1 LKSFYR
7 KIADRITLYFSSLL
21 QLPQFGIYYS
31 IVNGMIVGGICCALS
46 GFLEF
51 FSPGPHFVIC
61 AVVIRAVHATGNAF
75 VITATFTYAA
85 VEFENSVG
93 TIFSLTRFAMNFA
106 QLLGPSI
113 GGAIYEAGG
122 FYLPFVCMGSLQML
136 MGLLSIFCLPR
147 SRIDEDGYFISR
159 SEGNNGLKISI
170 VNVLKIPTIWFSF
183 MAFIVATVCNGFLSI
198 NLEPKVLRRFDLA
211 PFYVGVLFGLKDG
224 ANCLSNPVWGYI
236 CDRKRDN
243 SIKHY
248 LVLSALFV
256 ALSFVL
262 MGAGSIVNVDI
273 NLSMPLLI
281 VALCFNGVGIG
292 GQQVA
297 GVVDALHEAV
307 NAGYPDDP
315 AMHGLIAGLWSSL
328 SGLGRFTSRVG
339 SGLLVDCIGF
349 DKTAFIVVGLQVIIG
364 AITLFYTVFC
374 ECTLKVRNSL
384 KQCEDEVSIIDEES
398 EEEDN
403 NIGSHDLDLE
413 AGNNGLPVFRDS
425 TRTVTA
431 KNSVSI
437 DVPPSSQRS
446 NRGNRKSRAAAGA
459 GGSLQ
464 PHTTASGS
472 VSSISSY
479 PYSLPHSYF
488 NTAE

>member
-1 LKSFYR
+1 
-7 KIADRITLYFSSLL
+7 
-21 QLPQFGIYYS
+21 
-31 IVNGMIVGGICCALS
+31 M
-46 GFLEF
+46 
-51 FSPGPHFVIC
+51 
-61 AVVIRAVHATGNAF
+61 
-75 VITATFTYAA
+75 
-85 VEFENSVG
+85 
-93 TIFSLTRFAMNFA
+93 
-106 QLLGPSI
+106 
-113 GGAIYEAGG
+113 
-122 FYLPFVCMGSLQML
+122 
-136 MGLLSIFCLPR
+136 
-147 SRIDEDGYFISR
+147 
-159 SEGNNGLKISI
+159 
-170 VNVLKIPTIWFSF
+170 
-183 MAFIVATVCNGFLSI
+183 
-198 NLEPKVLRRFDLA
+198 
-211 PFYVGVLFGLKDG
+211 LFGLKDG

-374 ECTLKVRNSL
+374 ECTLKVRNSV
-384 KQCEDEVSIIDEES
+384 QREDEVSIIDEEES
-398 EEEDN
+398 EVGDN
-403 NIGSHDLDLE
+403 NIGSHDLE
-413 AGNNGLPVFRDS
+413 AGNGLPVFRDS
-425 TRTVTA
+425 TRSSSSGTVTA

-437 DVPPSSQRS
+437 DVPPSQRS
-446 NRGNRKSRAAAGA
+446 NRGNRKSRGGAAGA